1 MRHLLTTLFNLVARK
16 QDNKIDMVWY
26 DQSPCTK
33 ERIAELRYKL
43 AVARGMLIAVH
54 NEWVTDKV
62 DYHGDVHRDEI
73 NKAIK
78 ESSD

>member
-1 MRHLLTTLFNLVARK
+1 MRHLFTTLLNLVSRK
-16 QDNKIDMVWY
+16 QEHKIDLVWY
-26 DQSPCTK
+26 DGTK
-33 ERIAELRYKL
+33 PTKQRIAALRYKL